1 MKYQII
7 NKNLA
12 LLSLDKGDYINS
24 SIKEL
29 FVEENLDSG
38 WIYGIGAVYNIELGY
53 YDVSLKEYLRKKIKG
68 EHELTSL
75 IGNVSFI
82 DADYF
87 IHTHVT
93 ISDMKCRS
101 FGGHL
106 FDAQIAAA
114 GEFKIDLINEKIMRQ
129 YSNTVGLS
137 LWCLSNENN

>member
-1 MKYQII
+1 MKYQIV

-29 FVEENLDSG
+29 FIEENLDSG
-38 WIYGIGAVYNIELGY
+38 WISGIGAVCNIELGY
-53 YDVSLKEYLRKKIKG
+53 YDVSLKEYLRRKFKG

-129 YSNTVGLS
+129 YSNTIGLN